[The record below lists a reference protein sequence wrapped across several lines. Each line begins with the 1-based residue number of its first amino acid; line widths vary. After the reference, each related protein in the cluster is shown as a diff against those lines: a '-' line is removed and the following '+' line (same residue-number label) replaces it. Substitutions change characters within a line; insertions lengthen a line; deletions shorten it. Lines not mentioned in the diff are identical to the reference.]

1 MPRRPRVL
9 LLIALGAVTLLLS
22 GCVYLRLL
30 QLKLQ
35 LGDFEKN
42 FAVDTRDGL
51 VLTFKHPVLLDEDVE
66 KFFHWVP
73 DGRQHS
79 GTAEK
84 WHFAWIKVP
93 APDEAGQS
101 PVEISLDLFFSEGKL
116 TRMVMPEKFFAAI
129 LPKSLALAGLRS
141 LGGAKVDKEKRRAES
156 TISSD
161 DLKDAATD
169 KFLTLP
175 GLLDAL
181 GQPTTP
187 PTAKGELEVWRYQFT
202 PFSKKQRFGDNGAVE
217 VTFTLNPVTGKVNV
231 MDGKTMFGR
240 IVFDTTNVGPGA
252 TGTMNTALPK

>member
-1 MPRRPRVL
+1 MPRRPRL
-9 LLIALGAVTLLLS
+9 LLLLAFAAIALLGG

-35 LGDFEKN
+35 LGDFDQN

-51 VLTFKHPVLLDEDVE
+51 VLTFKHPVILDEDVE

-73 DGRQHS
+73 DARQRS

-84 WHFAWIKVP
+84 WHFGWVKDA
-93 APDEAGQS
+93 APDAAGQP
-101 PVEISLDLFFSEGKL
+101 PVEIGLDLIFNEGKL
-116 TRMVMPEKFFAAI
+116 VKLIAPEKFFAAA

-141 LGGAKVDKEKRRAES
+141 LGHAKIDREKRRADS

-161 DLKDAATD
+161 ELKDAAAD
-169 KFLTLP
+169 RFLTRP
-175 GLLDAL
+175 GLLEAL
-181 GQPTTP
+181 GQPSAP
-187 PTAKGELEVWRYQFT
+187 PTAKGAWEMWRYQFS
-202 PFSKKQRFGDNGAVE
+202 PFSKKQRFGDSGVIE
-217 VTFTLNPVTGKVNV
+217 VTFTLDPATGKVRV

-240 IVFDTTNVGPGA
+240 IVFDTTHVGPGA

>member
-1 MPRRPRVL
+1 MSRRPRTL
-9 LLIALGAVTLLLS
+9 LLIALGAIALLFS

-51 VLTFKHPVLLDEDVE
+51 ALTFKNPMLLDEDVE
-66 KFFHWVP
+66 KFFRWVP
-73 DGRQHS
+73 DGRQKS

-84 WHFAWIKVP
+84 WHFAWIKDSAP
-93 APDEAGQS
+93 AEAAQP
-101 PVEISLDLFFSEGKL
+101 PVEITFDLFFSEGKL
-116 TRMVMPEKFFAAI
+116 VKIVAPEKFFAAT

-141 LGGAKVDKEKRRAES
+141 LGHAKVDKEKRRADS

-161 DLKDAATD
+161 ELKDAAAD
-169 KFLTLP
+169 RFLTRTGMLE
-175 GLLDAL
+175 AL
-181 GQPTTP
+181 GQPSSP
-187 PTAKGELEVWRYQFT
+187 PTTKDDLEVWRYQFS
-202 PFSKKQRFGDNGAVE
+202 PISKKQRFGDSGVIE
-217 VTFTLNPVTGKVNV
+217 VTFTLDPATGKVRL

-252 TGTMNTALPK
+252 TGTMKTALPK